1 MGEIE
6 VFQRDIADV
15 IVVRHLHLIVVALAV
30 RPGNG
35 TVAHLHHHILGQN
48 VLAVKE
54 HLERPPH
61 LVQRP
66 LTLMERTD
74 DGQQHI
80 GIVFDGVEIKMVFV
94 IIVGSGIGVE
104 VALQL
109 VLQSA
114 VGGLRSQQVSVLGG
128 IGRRADG
135 SGHAVAHRHQ
145 RGHTRLQHHQQKKRR
160 QQQEQPA
167 GVFLDVGRHLFRQ
180 LARDGRRTLSGLGGL
195 PGRLPR
201 LLCVLAFDLL
211 LLQIPGH
218 RAALLHFRVFLHGLA
233 VVIVRRGLDML
244 ALGTL
249 HRLCRVFPDG
259 LAELAPAEAV
269 HGLRHKFGTVCALRA
284 DIFMLDLIEFA
295 MHKAVDAVSGGMG
308 KALDRPG
315 LFRRLLLCQLLPGGV
330 QLLAPALHPQLGRR
344 RLLLP
349 AFPPKLGLRDIL
361 SRSGVT
367 RLFAHGQDPP
377 GGSSADHRSLHG
389 ENGLQTGW

>member
-15 IVVRHLHLIVVALAV
+15 IVVRHLHIVVVSLAV
-30 RPGNG
+30 RPGDG
-35 TVAHLHHHILGQN
+35 AVAHLHHHILGQN

-54 HLERPPH
+54 HLELPPH

-66 LTLMERTD
+66 LALMERAD

-80 GIVFDGVEIKMVFV
+80 GIVFNGVKVKMIFV
-94 IIVGSGIGVE
+94 IIVGAGVGVE

-114 VGGLRSQQVSVLGG
+114 VGGLRPQQVSVLGG

-167 GVFLDVGRHLFRQ
+167 GVFLDVGGHLFRQ
-180 LARDGRRTLSGLGGL
+180 LARDGRRTLGGLGGL

-244 ALGTL
+244 AFGTL

-259 LAELAPAEAV
+259 LAELVPAEAV
-269 HGLRHKFGTVCALRA
+269 HGLCRQLGTVCALRA
-284 DIFMLDLIEFA
+284 DIFMLDLIELA

-308 KALDRPG
+308 KAFDRTG
-315 LFRRLLLCQLLPGGV
+315 LFRRFLLCQLLPGGV

-349 AFPPKLGLRDIL
+349 ALSAEFGLWDIL
-361 SRSGVT
+361 SRIGVT

-377 GGSSADHRSLHG
+377 GGSSAGHRSLHG
-389 ENGLQTGW
+389 GNGLQTGW